1 MPRMIKHL
9 MISLFIMLPLA
20 IAGCGGG
27 GSDSPTAMFD
37 AARDAAVKND
47 PVLIWN
53 TLPSKWQADAD
64 GLVHE
69 IGKKVPAQLYD
80 KVMATAGMAFNIMKT
95 KEEFVWNTPMVKMQ
109 MSQMTPQE
117 LSNAK
122 AAYDAIV
129 TLGEALTQSDLST
142 AAGLD
147 RFAFKSFLTKYGSEI
162 YVALI
167 TAIRAASAEEPGAQQ
182 ALLLS
187 ESVKNLMA
195 TVVSTSGDSAVVSVT
210 IPGLPDGALP
220 SSMNMQKV
228 EGKWVPAEMAMMFP
242 TMMSAAHAEIS
253 NMDFSASS
261 AEVMQVTMLL
271 TMVDAVIGPLEKA
284 TTQAE
289 FDQALA
295 GIAAMMGGGR

>member
-9 MISLFIMLPLA
+9 VISLFIMLPLA
-20 IAGCGGG
+20 MAGCGGG

-47 PVLIWN
+47 PVLMWN

-80 KVMATAGMAFNIMKT
+80 KVMATAGMVFNIMKT
-95 KEEFVWNTPMVKMQ
+95 KKEFVWNTPMVKMQ

-129 TLGEALTQSDLST
+129 TLGEALAQSDLST
-142 AAGLD
+142 AAGLH
-147 RFAFKSFLTKYGSEI
+147 RFAFKSFLTKHGSEI
-162 YVALI
+162 HVALI
-167 TAIRAASAEEPGAQQ
+167 AVIRAASAEEPEAQQ
-182 ALLLS
+182 ALLMI
-187 ESVKNLMA
+187 ESVKNLKA
-195 TVVSTSGDSAVVSVT
+195 TVLSTSGDSAVVSVA
-210 IPGLPDGALP
+210 IPGLPVGALP

-228 EGKWVPAEMAMMFP
+228 EGKWVPAEMAMKFP
-242 TMMSAAHAEIS
+242 MMMSEAHAEIS

-261 AEVMQVTMLL
+261 AEVMQVTMVL
-271 TMVDAVIGPLEKA
+271 TMVDAVIGSLEKA

-295 GIAAMMGGGR
+295 GIAAMMGGGG